1 VASKTWIV
9 GFVLSLPQRASMFLA
24 LAGADFLMAACAFAS
39 AAFLLLRAISIEAK
53 YEIYNLKPYKYT
65 VSE

>member
-1 VASKTWIV
+1 
-9 GFVLSLPQRASMFLA
+9 MFLA
-24 LAGADFLMAACAFAS
+24 LAEADFLMTACAFAS

-53 YEIYNLKPYKYT
+53 YEIYNLKSYKYT